1 MKQSASVQNRSY
13 DRWTKTDH
21 GISLSRR
28 QPDEHV
34 FAISADPE
42 NLTIDL
48 SRSALIIVDMQNDF
62 LDSQGWFAAVR
73 GAKTDPLRKIVTNI
87 NAVSAEFRASKA
99 PVLHLNW
106 GVRKDLA
113 NLPANVIDKG
123 SACGQEIGYGAP
135 MPNGPVLVQGSWGAQ
150 SIPEID
156 TAQDDLHVSKHRL
169 SGFRDNE
176 LDQIL
181 RRLGVTTL
189 FFTGVN
195 LDRCVF
201 ATLMDGSF
209 QGYDSI
215 VIEDAT
221 TTVSPP
227 EVSDAILFLVRLL
240 YGFTTTTEN
249 LLAGLLPGHKTGE

>member
-1 MKQSASVQNRSY
+1 MKQSASMPDRKY

-28 QPDEHV
+28 QPDERM
-34 FAISADPE
+34 FAISAEPE

-62 LDSQGWFAAVR
+62 LDSEGWFAAVR
-73 GAKTDPLRKIVTNI
+73 GATTDPLRKIVTNI
-87 NAVSAEFRASKA
+87 NAVSTAFRAGGS
-99 PVLHLNW
+99 PVIHLNW
-106 GVRKDLA
+106 GVRQDLA

-123 SACGQEIGYGAP
+123 SACGQAIGYGSP

-150 SIPEID
+150 SIPEI
-156 TAQDDLHVSKHRL
+156 TAAPDDLHVSKHRL

-227 EVSDAILFLVRLL
+227 EVSDAILYLVRLL

-249 LLAGLLPGHKTGE
+249 LLAGLLPDHKTGE